1 MKSPYQAAINKVLET
16 IERLDPPCT
25 IEFRSAGAFPTI
37 VEIVPDNRGVDY
49 SVDVGFAIEP
59 EGASPALT
67 AETAARVLSAR
78 SQSLEG
84 VNASKQ
90 KLAEAWHA
98 CAINIV
104 LYIHQNQPRLTA
116 KALTQILYDSTKPD
130 TFCEICPKDWKT
142 TWAFL
147 RKARKDGLIP
157 LQNEPIEVWRR
168 RVTGSQ

>member
-90 KLAEAWHA
+90 KLAEAWA
-98 CAINIV
+98 RV
-104 LYIHQNQPRLTA
+104 RHQHR
-116 KALTQILYDSTKPD
+116 ALHTPEPAAPHGQGADS
-130 TFCEICPKDWKT
+130 
-142 TWAFL
+142 
-147 RKARKDGLIP
+147 
-157 LQNEPIEVWRR
+157 NSV
-168 RVTGSQ
+168 